1 MKREKEFVNGFSRN
15 PMRKSFLIIFF
26 LLSTVLG
33 GCDASKSSTP
43 VGDFL
48 FDLPGKYSLTDMT
61 SDRCSLMQDDL
72 LLGGIVITY
81 LNPDRIADTDNTAL
95 RQYLETFAPLPLT
108 YEYISMYC
116 DTDDRTY
123 TNITFRVNDPE
134 TGSSSNY
141 HHYLFKKDDKCY
153 DLWIDDACMDEEEQ
167 RVLVSSVIPKK

>member
-1 MKREKEFVNGFSRN
+1 MKRKKEFVKDFSAN

-33 GCDASKSSTP
+33 GCGVSKSSTP

-72 LLGGIVITY
+72 LLGGIVITD

-153 DLWIDDACMDEEEQ
+153 DLWIDDAYTDEEEQ
-167 RVLVSSVIPKK
+167 RMLVSSVIPKK